1 MSEGDQFIY
10 KSMADVSF
18 ALRAGPPATPVAL
31 AGDKV
36 RAFATR
42 DLKGCAGLA
51 AVEDYI
57 ANSTADLLILSLWT
71 VLRPK
76 DEMPLH
82 SFARDQRML
91 GLFKEALAEH
101 GHVKGHLGRVV
112 SFLVETWGRRNEG
125 MRSRVESLK
134 RGLDGEGGLR

>member
-10 KSMADVSF
+10 KSMADVSL

-57 ANSTADLLILSLWT
+57 ANSTADLLILSLWS
-71 VLRPK
+71 VIRPK

-91 GLFKEALAEH
+91 GLFKEALAGH
-101 GHVKGHLGRVV
+101 GHVKGHLGRAV
-112 SFLVETWGRRNEG
+112 SFLVEIWGRRNEG
-125 MRSRVESLK
+125 MRSRVTSLQ

>member
-1 MSEGDQFIY
+1 MSEGDGFIY
-10 KSMADVSF
+10 KALADVSL
-18 ALRAGPPATPVAL
+18 ALRSGPPATPVAL

-42 DLKGCAGLA
+42 DLKGCADLA

-57 ANSTADLLILSLWT
+57 ANSTADLLILGLWS

-76 DEMPLH
+76 DELPLH

-101 GHVKGHLGRVV
+101 GPVKGRLGRVTA
-112 SFLVETWGRRNEG
+112 FLVDVWGRRNEG
-125 MRSRVESLK
+125 MRSRVATLQK
-134 RGLDGEGGLR
+134 GLDAADAMR